1 MDNATKPAHL
11 PFSRPCLD
19 EATIAAVSDV
29 LRSGWLTSGAHVLA
43 FERAFCELTGA
54 PYAVALTSGTAGLDL
69 ALAALDLRPGDEV
82 IVPSI
87 NWVSGPN
94 MIELNGGTA
103 VFCEVD
109 ARTLNIDVAHAA
121 RLVTSRTRALMPVH
135 FAGAPCDLDAVFTL
149 AHTHGLAVIEDA
161 AHATGARYRSAPIGS
176 HGRGPHDCAVF
187 SFHPSKNITTGEGG
201 MVTCH
206 DAALA
211 DRLRL
216 GRFHGIR
223 KDAWKNHARSGRDR
237 YQVEA
242 PGRKYNLTDLQAVIG
257 VHQMNRLEWL
267 NGERARLAQRYLKLL
282 PTDGLALPLAPPT
295 DSATAHAWHIFV
307 VLLDL
312 ERFAIDRATVVERL
326 EQAGIGSAL
335 HFPPVHLQDYYR
347 ARTPA
352 GTLPVSESVGERL
365 LSLPLFPGMADTDVD
380 RVVTALTTIAAASR
394 R

>member
-1 MDNATKPAHL
+1 MDNSIKPAYL

-54 PYAVALTSGTAGLDL
+54 PFAVALTSGTAGLDL

-109 ARTLNIDVAHAA
+109 PRTLNIDVAHAA

-135 FAGAPCDLDAVFTL
+135 FAGAPCDLDAVFIL
-149 AHTHGLAVIEDA
+149 ARAHGLAVIEDA
-161 AHATGARYRSAPIGS
+161 AHATGASYRSAPIGS
-176 HGRGPHDCAVF
+176 HGHGPHDCAVF

-206 DAALA
+206 AAALA

-237 YQVEA
+237 YQVEM

-257 VHQMNRLEWL
+257 VHQIKRLRWL
-267 NGERARLAQRYLKLL
+267 NG
-282 PTDGLALPLAPPT
+282 
-295 DSATAHAWHIFV
+295 
-307 VLLDL
+307 
-312 ERFAIDRATVVERL
+312 
-326 EQAGIGSAL
+326 
-335 HFPPVHLQDYYR
+335 
-347 ARTPA
+347 
-352 GTLPVSESVGERL
+352 
-365 LSLPLFPGMADTDVD
+365 
-380 RVVTALTTIAAASR
+380 
-394 R
+394 